1 MYDLGNGEKKLA
13 AKRTSM
19 VYACACS
26 PCATLFCVG
35 DEEGHLL
42 VYTLLSD
49 PSVEVS
55 FPWIKRK
62 EGEPPPV
69 LWETRLDSSVTDAAF
84 STDGKWIATIT
95 RSGAVRVFN
104 AVDCV
109 EGTGG
114 SPPRPRKRPHPL
126 NHGGRPFIANGGHE
140 SVSTIAFSQN
150 VLAVAGGASGKDAD
164 TAGDSFRVGL
174 WRMPD
179 LEELDSIELGINA
192 VTPVASVA
200 FRPDGLQLAVG
211 TQSGTIRV
219 YNIQPDG
226 SADHDG
232 ARETRVHKSPPLFW
246 RHNDE
251 GSVNALCFSN
261 TAGCIHS
268 VIDNAQDEN
277 GVYANEKCSC
287 CSKRHK
293 PRWLLAAGL
302 GSGTFQVYDAATTA
316 RKASFKLDRSGGTV
330 CQFSP
335 DDMQLAVGGG
345 AAQHVVLHELRPLEP
360 VGRFAVNMERRPRRP
375 SWDQKPEKIS
385 GACVSKDYVA
395 LASGSVIEIR
405 DRSAPPMPHLCTFLP
420 LDVLIPWL
428 RVSPADTLLATLWPD
443 TALALIPLLE
453 FTPARGPPPQ
463 PPPAPARATTH
474 ACAHADDGL
483 QVDARQRPR
492 VPHQCHD
499 RQSPAP
505 SSRRRVSGQAN

>member
-1 MYDLGNGEKKLA
+1 MQSAAEIFHRWFLAFWFSPDDRHFAAGAKEIYMYDLGNGEKKLA

-49 PSVEVS
+49 PSVEVT

-84 STDGKWIATIT
+84 STDGKWIAAIT
-95 RSGAVRVFN
+95 RSGSVRVFN

-126 NHGGRPFIANGGHE
+126 THGGRPFIANGGHE
-140 SVSTIAFSQN
+140 SVSTIAFSEN
-150 VLAVAGGASGKDAD
+150 VLAVAGGSGKDAD
-164 TAGDSFRVGL
+164 TGDSFRVGL

-246 RHNDE
+246 RHYDE

-268 VIDNAQDEN
+268 IIDNAQDEN

-293 PRWLLAAGL
+293 PRWLLAGGL

-316 RKASFKLDRSGGTV
+316 RKASFKLERSGGTV

-405 DRSAPPMPHLCTFLP
+405 DRSVHPMPTCASCRWMCSSFHGFASSSGHSLGDAVARHCTGFDSTTGIYTSP
-420 LDVLIPWL
+420 RSFSPPPPPP
-428 RVSPADTLLATLWPD
+428 SPAHP
-443 TALALIPLLE
+443 
-453 FTPARGPPPQ
+453 
-463 PPPAPARATTH
+463 TTH
-474 ACAHADDGL
+474 TH
-483 QVDARQRPR
+483 RSQR
-492 VPHQCHD
+492 
-499 RQSPAP
+499 
-505 SSRRRVSGQAN
+505 